1 MKETIKI
8 EFNES
13 CKAYDKN
20 HDEYNKMYIRTFT
33 QYMHDILTNRGYLFL
48 RDVYEFLGMPVTRN
62 ILGKGW
68 MINDL
73 KGTDD
78 FMSLLY
84 DMNGNIDIVFH
95 NVENIFDKFPF
106 EES

>member
-1 MKETIKI
+1 MKL
-8 EFNES
+8 
-13 CKAYDKN
+13 KN
-20 HDEYNKMYIRTFT
+20 AIIF
-33 QYMHDILTNRGYLFL
+33 
-48 RDVYEFLGMPVTRN
+48 GM
-62 ILGKGW
+62 GKGW

>member
-20 HDEYNKMYIRTFT
+20 NDDYNKMYIEICM
-33 QYMHDILTNRGYLFL
+33 QYMHDVLTNRGYLFL
-48 RDVYEFLGMPVTRN
+48 RDAYEFLGVSVTRN

-73 KGTDD
+73 KGTDV
-78 FMSLLY
+78 FY
-84 DMNGNIDIVFH
+84 DIAVRYERKH
-95 NVENIFDKFPF
+95 
-106 EES
+106 

>member
-20 HDEYNKMYIRTFT
+20 HEYNKMYIRTFI

-48 RDVYEFLGMPVTRN
+48 RDVYEFLGVSVTRN

-68 MINDL
+68 TINDL

-84 DMNGNIDIVFH
+84 DVNGNIEIVFH
-95 NVENIFDKFPF
+95 NVENIIDKFPF

>member
-8 EFNES
+8 EFDES
-13 CKAYDKN
+13 CKAYNKN
-20 HDEYNKMYIRTFT
+20 HEYNKMYIETCI
-33 QYMHDILTNRGYLFL
+33 QYMHDVLTNRGYLFL
-48 RDVYEFLGMPVTRN
+48 RDVYEFLGVSVTRN

-73 KGTDD
+73 KGTDV
-78 FMSLLY
+78 FVTLLY
-84 DMNGNIDIVFH
+84 DMNGNIDGIVFH
-95 NVENIFDKFPF
+95 NVENIIDKFSF

>member
-20 HDEYNKMYIRTFT
+20 HDEYNKMYIRTFI

-68 MINDL
+68 MINYL

-84 DMNGNIDIVFH
+84 DMNGNIEIVFH

>member
-1 MKETIKI
+1 MNFSVCQLLVIYWEK
-8 EFNES
+8 
-13 CKAYDKN
+13 DG
-20 HDEYNKMYIRTFT
+20 RT
-33 QYMHDILTNRGYLFL
+33 
-48 RDVYEFLGMPVTRN
+48 
-62 ILGKGW
+62 
-68 MINDL
+68 INDL

>member
-20 HDEYNKMYIRTFT
+20 YDEYNTMYIKTFI
-33 QYMHDILTNRGYLFL
+33 QYMDDILTNRGYLFL
-48 RDVYEFLGMPVTRN
+48 RDAYEFLGKSVTRN

-73 KGTDD
+73 KGIDD
-78 FMSLLY
+78 FISLLY
-84 DMNGNIDIVFH
+84 DMHGNIDIVFH
-95 NVENIFDKFPF
+95 NVENIIDKFPF